1 MNSNEFW
8 DDMRRIFERIAKS
21 REPVK
26 LFMSTPG
33 GHPTLIHQPGY
44 ITVGVYTIDVTFR
57 QLLED
62 MAEADRERRRKFQ

>member
-8 DDMRRIFERIAKS
+8 NDFGELSKRIAKS
-21 REPVK
+21 REPVR

-33 GHPTLIHQPGY
+33 GHPTFIHQPGY

-62 MAEADRERRRKFQ
+62 IAEADRERRKKFS